1 MLRRRT
7 DTLPSP
13 TSTRART
20 LRFLGIALALVM
32 AVPATSATPLQQANA
47 ATPTP
52 ITSVSTFPNP
62 DDSASVMSPPMPA
75 EELLDMSALGA
86 AEQLWS
92 QDTTDSTPSH
102 YYAWCKSGSFYDHNP
117 RDASGLVM
125 VQYRDLPAPVY
136 NPVTIA
142 SYALNYHE
150 LWLHDGNVAAR
161 DAFLLHAR
169 WLRDRGM
176 DAQGRYPYTFATDR
190 GPAPWY
196 SAMAQGMAISAMARA
211 YVYTGDASYLTA
223 ANKAFQPFKKNLSE
237 GGVVSQDG
245 AWLEEYPDGYH
256 VLNGAV
262 FAMWGLWDL
271 ARISGD
277 PAALPLFE
285 KSSKHL
291 AANLSSYESEG
302 AILYELHPD
311 RFAHPTYHLLHI
323 RQLRALSVLTGDMT
337 FDQYASRWEKD
348 FRAYPAPRFTVRTRY
363 LSSRG
368 LGVTLTGSVKYLF
381 RAYFKDRPALNVT
394 GWPVALPSAA
404 STTRVPLQFTDGY
417 NAQFSLRTEPLMA
430 DMDYRYSVADVS
442 TLAGWGCDYPIT
454 ATGTNAVR
462 QVPAT
467 LSDVGL
473 VNNPATPNGDGW
485 NDWVYATYKLGG
497 SEAKVTLRIYDGRGV
512 LKATVPGRVV
522 AGKQTYQWSG
532 TWWTRF
538 DLVDATGAKLP
549 DGLYRWVVEASNSMG
564 SSSASGRLFV
574 SKRLTKAPSLDTA
587 PVLQDIWAAVTPFTP
602 NGDGIDDATHFCFT
616 TTQDAWIT
624 IKVYDYRGE
633 VRTVVNNARFRA
645 GRYYPLWNGRD
656 AAGNVLPKGNYAYS
670 IFASGGGN
678 SPATA
683 LQSGVVGIR

>member
-1 MLRRRT
+1 MLP
-7 DTLPSP
+7 DTTNAPRSRE
-13 TSTRART
+13 SKRAHAW
-20 LRFLGIALALVM
+20 RFLGIALVVAL
-32 AVPATSATPLQQANA
+32 AVPAASTTALRSAEA
-47 ATPTP
+47 ATTMPL
-52 ITSVSTFPNP
+52 TSVSTFPNP
-62 DDSASVMSPPMPA
+62 DDPASLMPLPA
-75 EELLDMSALGA
+75 EEPLGVSSLGA

-102 YYAWCKSGSFYDHNP
+102 YYTWCKSGSFYDHNP
-117 RDASGLVM
+117 RDAAGVVM
-125 VQYRDLPAPVY
+125 VQYPDLPAPQY

-161 DAFLLHAR
+161 DVFLLHAS
-169 WLRDRGM
+169 WLRDQGM
-176 DAQGRYPYTFATDR
+176 DSQGRYAYTFATER

-223 ANKAFQPFKKNLSE
+223 ANKAFQPFKKNLGD

-256 VLNGAV
+256 VLNGSV

-285 KSSKHL
+285 KSSENL
-291 AANLSSYESEG
+291 AANLSKFESEG
-302 AILYELHPD
+302 AILYELRAE

-323 RQLRALSVLTGDMT
+323 RQLRALSVLTGDAK
-337 FDQYASRWEKD
+337 FEQYASRWEKD
-348 FRAYPAPRFTVRTRY
+348 FRAYPAPQFTVRKRY

-381 RAYFKDRPALNVT
+381 RAYFDDPPALNVT
-394 GWPVALPSAA
+394 GWPIALPSAA
-404 STTRVPLQFTDGY
+404 RTTRVPLEFTDGY
-417 NAQFSLRTEPLMA
+417 NAQFSLRTPPLMA
-430 DMDYRYSVADVS
+430 DMDYRYSVADKS
-442 TLAGWGCDYPIT
+442 TLAGYGCDYPIT
-454 ATGTNAVR
+454 ATGASQVR
-462 QVPAT
+462 QVQAT
-467 LSDVGL
+467 LTDVSL

-485 NDWVYATYKLGG
+485 NDWVWATYKLGG
-497 SEAKVTLRIYDGRGV
+497 SEAKVTMRIYDGRGV

-522 AGKQTYQWSG
+522 AGKQTYQWNG

-538 DLVDATGAKLP
+538 DLVDSAGAKLP
-549 DGLYRWVVEASNSMG
+549 DGLYRWEVEASNSMG
-564 SSSASGRLFV
+564 SSNASGPLFV
-574 SKRLTKAPSLDTA
+574 SKHLTKAPALDTR
-587 PVLQDIWAAVTPFTP
+587 PQLQDVWAAVTPFTP
-602 NGDGIDDATHFCFT
+602 NGDGVDDATHFCFT
-616 TTQDAWIT
+616 TTEDAWIT

-633 VRTVVNNARFRA
+633 VRTVVNNARLRA
-645 GRYYPLWNGRD
+645 GRHYPLWDGRD
-656 AAGNVLPKGNYAYS
+656 TAGNVLPRGNYVYS

-678 SPATA
+678 SPATS
-683 LQSGVVGIR
+683 LVSGVVGIR